1 MPGIFFRR
9 YLKDNMY
16 ENYVFDLYGTLVD
29 IHTEEDLPAV
39 WEKMALFYG
48 YYGVLYNPEA
58 LRKRYQEL
66 IRQEETADPAC
77 PRYAHESFP
86 EIQIEKIF
94 HRLYLEKG
102 YSADDPLVLHTAQ
115 FFRTLT
121 TEYIRL
127 YEGAIPLL
135 RSLRQAGKKVYLL
148 SNAQRVF
155 TQYELKLLGI
165 DRFFD
170 RILISSDYGVKK
182 PDIQFFHILLEQE
195 HLSPS
200 RTLMIGNDPVCDIA
214 GAKNAGMDTFYIHS
228 NLSPDISSL
237 PKATYVLEQMD
248 LIEAKQLLIERN
260 T

>member
-1 MPGIFFRR
+1 
-9 YLKDNMY
+9 MY
-16 ENYVFDLYGTLVD
+16 ENYIFDLYGTLVD
-29 IHTEEDLPAV
+29 IHTEEELPEV

-48 YYGVLYNPEA
+48 YYGAFYSPEA
-58 LRKRYQEL
+58 LRKRYLEL
-66 IRQEETADPAC
+66 ISLEETADSAE

-94 HRLYLEKG
+94 RKLYSEKG
-102 YSADDPLVLHTAQ
+102 YAADGLMVLHTAQ

-121 TEYIRL
+121 TEYICL

-135 RSLRQAGKKVYLL
+135 RSLRQAGSKVYLL

-182 PDIQFFHILLEQE
+182 PDLRFFNVMMEQE
-195 HLSPS
+195 RLLPS

-214 GAKNAGMDTFYIHS
+214 GAKNAGLDTFYIHS
-228 NLSPDISSL
+228 NLSPDTPSL
-237 PKATYVLEQMD
+237 PEATYVLEQMD
-248 LIEAKQLLIERN
+248 LAKVRQLLIKE
-260 T
+260 TLEL